1 MKLSAFSIRA
11 VTAATLL
18 LWVIPASAAVLQ
30 VNDRAGFAAPF
41 NFDFSAFG
49 APGGVV
55 STQESRTVNGVT
67 ITVQTSGGSFGISRE
82 GAGYTGN
89 FKLGDTLLTQ
99 SGLSDNFILRF
110 SGMPIYGVGTQF
122 EPFSAAFLG
131 SYGAILDV
139 YDTNGR
145 QIADFDLAGV
155 KTSAENNSVPFLGAL
170 STDVPIGYVAFSV
183 ATNRAPFFTAGD
195 VAANTLTLSTTR
207 MAVPEPAS
215 LTLLAVGVMA
225 CVGRLRRGKTRSS
238 KI

>member
-1 MKLSAFSIRA
+1 MKLSAFSPMASTA
-11 VTAATLL
+11 VTLL
-18 LWVIPASAAVLQ
+18 LWVAPAGAAILQ
-30 VNDRAGFAAPF
+30 VNDRSGFVAPF
-41 NFDFSAFG
+41 GLDFSAFG
-49 APGGVV
+49 ASGGAV
-55 STQESRTVNGVT
+55 STQDSRTVNGVT
-67 ITVQTSGGSFGISRE
+67 VTVQTSGGSFGISRE

-89 FKLGDTLLTQ
+89 FRLGDTLLTQ

-110 SGMPIYGVGTQF
+110 SGMPVYGVGTQF
-122 EPFSAAFLG
+122 EPFSPAFLG

-170 STDVPIGYVAFSV
+170 STDVPIGYVVLSV

-195 VAANTLTLSTTR
+195 VAANTLTLSTTQ
-207 MAVPEPAS
+207 ASVPEPAS

-225 CVGRLRRGKTRSS
+225 CVGGLQRGKTRCP
-238 KI
+238 KK